1 MNQYEGFNR
10 LYQDFIL
17 TLISYFPHNTQVLNK
32 IQFYHELLE
41 QFIKKDCRL
50 PGRLFLSNVGMYAEY
65 IFNKNEEYFKEI
77 INTNSTNCIEKTIIN
92 EWDNMSELQKNNVWF
107 YLQRLLFV
115 LQNIDDDNDDG
126 RQKQK

>member
-1 MNQYEGFNR
+1 
-10 LYQDFIL
+10 
-17 TLISYFPHNTQVLNK
+17 
-32 IQFYHELLE
+32 
-41 QFIKKDCRL
+41 
-50 PGRLFLSNVGMYAEY
+50 MYAEY

-107 YLQRLLFV
+107 YLQRLLIV
-115 LQNIDDDNDDG
+115 LQNIDDDDDDG